1 MKKDKGIKERG
12 SELDKGEER
21 FRKVFT
27 YSNDAIFVIDP
38 EEDKIID
45 VNPKATQMLG
55 YSKEE
60 LLSLP
65 ITAIH
70 PNEMPLLLEFAK
82 NVFEKGNGWTN
93 ELTCLTK
100 SGNFLPAEISASVIE
115 ISGKSFMIALV
126 RDISKRKKMEK
137 ALRESENRL
146 SRILESAMDAIV
158 TVDTKTEVKLFNE
171 AAESVFQVPVSEAI
185 GQSFDRF
192 LSEEFRKLLNGYI
205 QSSSKRSMAKKFMW
219 VPEGFTALRSD
230 KKEFP
235 IEATVSLVEVAG
247 EKLFTII
254 LRDINERKKA
264 EEELSK
270 LQLEKVYL
278 LDEIKTGFG
287 EIVGN
292 SSAIKKVFQNIERV
306 ASTDVTVLL
315 TGETGT
321 GKELF
326 ARALHKLSKRKEKVI
341 VKVNCAAIPSG
352 LIESEFFGHEK
363 GAFTGAIARKIGR
376 FELAHEGTIFL
387 DEIGDL
393 PLELQAKL
401 LRVLQE
407 GEFERV
413 GGSETHLVNVRVIAA
428 TNRDLEK
435 ALEEGKFRQDLF
447 YRLNVF
453 PIQIPSLRERKGD
466 ISLLVKYFVMKYGKK
481 MNKNIETVPKNIMG
495 ALEAY
500 HWPGNVRELENII
513 ERTVLI
519 TLGSQLDL
527 GEWLP
532 KPAMTPKGT
541 KISTLEELEKD
552 HIEEILDLTGGR
564 VSGEQGAAKILGLKP
579 TTLEARMK
587 KLGIEK
593 RG

>member
-126 RDISKRKKMEK
+126 RDISKLEKIEK